1 MLTILMAL
9 DCATEVGM
17 SGQRTVNITPRKTYK
32 CHKSM
37 R

>member
-9 DCATEVGM
+9 GCATEVRM
-17 SGQRTVNITPRKTYK
+17 SGQRTVNIPPRKTHK